1 MLNMNNIE
9 ELNSFDDKNVKYNI
23 QIEVSFDRKRLE
35 SHDKFWSHPK
45 FDKKLFIEV
54 IEKAIDSYQEQILEE
69 HGEAYRLPGSSSS
82 LYELEERTT
91 FIAAYMNYK
100 VK

>member
-23 QIEVSFDRKRLE
+23 QVEVSFDRKRLE
-35 SHDKFWSHPK
+35 SHDKLWSNPK
-45 FDKKLFIEV
+45 FDKKLFIDV

-69 HGEAYRLPGSSSS
+69 CGEAAI
-82 LYELEERTT
+82 LEERDT

>member
-23 QIEVSFDRKRLE
+23 QVEVSFDRKRLE
-35 SHDKFWSHPK
+35 SHDKLWSNPK
-45 FDKKLFIEV
+45 FDKKLFIDV

-69 HGEAYRLPGSSSS
+69 FGIFREAAI
-82 LYELEERTT
+82 LEERDT

>member
-1 MLNMNNIE
+1 MNNIE
-9 ELNSFDDKNVKYNI
+9 ELNSFDNNNVKYNI
-23 QIEVSFDRKRLE
+23 QVEVSFDRKRLE
-35 SHDKFWSHPK
+35 SHDKLWSNPK
-45 FDKKLFIEV
+45 FDKKLFIDV

-69 HGEAYRLPGSSSS
+69 YGEAAI
-82 LYELEERTT
+82 LEERDT